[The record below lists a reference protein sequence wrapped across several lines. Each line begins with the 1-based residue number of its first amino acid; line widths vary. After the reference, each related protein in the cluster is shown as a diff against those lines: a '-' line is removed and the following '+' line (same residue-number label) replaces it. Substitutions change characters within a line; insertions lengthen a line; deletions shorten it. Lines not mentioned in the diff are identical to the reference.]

1 MGLHMLA
8 NDNNRTRK
16 GKKMMT
22 IKAWWELNNCVKLTF
37 YPSDD
42 DDNPPLRL
50 MECSFLPGRRL

>member
-1 MGLHMLA
+1 MLA

-16 GKKMMT
+16 RKTMT

-42 DDNPPLRL
+42 DDDNPPLRL